1 MNFRVNEGLVAGVD
15 PGGADL
21 LPVLG
26 QVLDPNKLLSAEV
39 AIHGSRIELV

>member
-1 MNFRVNEGLVAGVD
+1 MTKRLLKGLVAGVD

-26 QVLDPNKLLSAEV
+26 QVLDPDKLLSAQV
-39 AIHGSRIELV
+39 AIHGSRI